1 MVKAVLTEEDVFNHN
16 LAMRSEFLFAP
27 LLAEE
32 DERWPVRAFMRRHA
46 VLDLLHLRAP
56 LGLRRVTVIV
66 YVSLASVFL
75 LSVLMRL
82 MRMLTGRMI
91 VLVAV
96 RGSEMDP
103 VLRRSEI
110 VGHVRMFVPV
120 NDSAVLV
127 GVHRCASSLTS
138 IHCSTICPSLILSR
152 VQPLVGPRTFGASCS
167 HSTRIVASSP
177 RMVTLDG
184 CRPRS
189 GLAPK

>member
-1 MVKAVLTEEDVFNHN
+1 
-16 LAMRSEFLFAP
+16 MRSEFLFAP

-32 DERWPVRAFMRRHA
+32 DERWPVLALMRRHA

-66 YVSLASVFL
+66 HVPLASVFL
-75 LSVLMRL
+75 LPVLVRF

-96 RGSEMDP
+96 RGGEMDP

-120 NDSAVLV
+120 NDGAVLV
-127 GVHRCASSLTS
+127 GVHRVASSLIS

-152 VQPLVGPRTFGASCS
+152 VQPVVVSPSFSAPCA
-167 HSTRIVASSP
+167 HSIRMVASSP
-177 RMVTLDG
+177 RMVTFDA

-189 GLAPK
+189 GLAVK